1 MLAKRSEGALV
12 RLHEIEAL
20 QSVYNFAFSCL
31 VEIVDSVVM
40 LSDCAEIGSVT
51 GVDGRTG
58 RTVGY
63 DESRA
68 ACTEK
73 LVDTSHDLVLVLAT

>member
-1 MLAKRSEGALV
+1 MLAKRSEGTLV
-12 RLHEIEAL
+12 RFHEIEAL
-20 QSVYNFAFSCL
+20 RSVYNFAFNCL
-31 VEIVDSVVM
+31 MEMIDGVVM

-51 GVDGRTG
+51 GVDDHTG

-63 DESRA
+63 DEPRA

-73 LVDTSHDLVLVLAT
+73 LVDTLHDLVLVRAT